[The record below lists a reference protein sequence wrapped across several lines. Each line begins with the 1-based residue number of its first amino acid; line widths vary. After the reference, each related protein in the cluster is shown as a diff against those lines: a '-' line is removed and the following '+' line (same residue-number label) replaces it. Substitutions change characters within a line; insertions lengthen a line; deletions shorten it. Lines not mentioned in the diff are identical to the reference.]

1 MKTMA
6 GQPWFR
12 TSLFGCMPVAWQG
25 WAITLG
31 LAGTVIA
38 LAGVMIYGSAR

>member
-1 MKTMA
+1 MA

-25 WAITLG
+25 WVITLG
-31 LAGTVIA
+31 LAVLVVA
-38 LAGVMIYGSAR
+38 LATFMIYGVAR